1 MIYYDKIF
9 HGENMLTKLEQTFC
23 ESLKKYVDENSPNQ
37 KGFITKLSKMIGISQ
52 PQLSNIIGKRKP
64 TDEETRRKIASII
77 GIEYDVM
84 IGLKPKYIPNNTP
97 AKVYAFPIEYRPPP
111 VDQRLESMHENLNMI
126 YKHGDDGLKSAI
138 EMNLKAFSKTIEME
152 IRMNQKDQDISSL
165 KEEIENL
172 KKTVNN
178 PSG

>member
-1 MIYYDKIF
+1 MEHHEMIDDSV
-9 HGENMLTKLEQTFC
+9 EMRFC
-23 ESLKKYVDENSPNQ
+23 ESLKSYIDKKSMSEE
-37 KGFITKLSKMIGISQ
+37 KGFISRFSKKLRVSQ
-52 PQLSNIIGKRKP
+52 GYLSNVIAGRRP
-64 TDEETRRKIASII
+64 GSETWRRFVAEII

-172 KKTVNN
+172 KKAVNN